1 MSSFFFCLVADYA
14 SAQVVSPTFSSTNS
28 PKAAPQSTLGKPLC
42 PNTLD
47 IVIAIDSS
55 ESVQAVW
62 NNIIDDAQG
71 FIRNFQ
77 VADHL
82 TRIGIVDFS
91 AVANVYSPLDS
102 NNTVEG
108 ANRVLEKLRSR
119 PQNGETWVEL
129 GLDRASEVFDTAT
142 PPRPNARKILVMY
155 TDGETTSRDYN
166 SLKVIFF

>member
-1 MSSFFFCLVADYA
+1 MI
-14 SAQVVSPTFSSTNS
+14 SPTYS
-28 PKAAPQSTLGKPLC
+28 PVNNGKAAPSTLAKPLC

-55 ESVQAVW
+55 ESVQSVW
-62 NNIIDDAQG
+62 NNIIDECKNLVK
-71 FIRNFQ
+71 NFQ

-102 NNTVEG
+102 NNTVES
-108 ANRVLEKLRSR
+108 AQRVLEKLRSR

-129 GLDRASEVFDTAT
+129 GLDRATEVFDTAT
-142 PPRPNARKILVMY
+142 PPRPNARKVLVMF
-155 TDGETTSRDYN
+155 TDGESTSRDYN
-166 SLKVIFF
+166 SLKVIYL